1 MGAHPPTSH
10 AVPAAGEPGNGSA
23 NRSPEGLQAGLKN
36 RHLSMIAIGGV
47 IGAGLFVGSGAGIK
61 AAGPGILLSYALTG
75 LLVVLVMRMLGE
87 MAAASPTSGSFSAYA
102 DRALGRWAGF
112 TIGWL
117 YWFFWSVVLAVEAT
131 AAASI
136 LTGWI
141 PAVPQWA
148 WALLVM
154 IVLTGTNLVSVGSF
168 GEFEFWFAGIK
179 VVAIV
184 IFIVVGALAI
194 FGLPPGQHAVGTA
207 NLLGH
212 GGFLPKGPGAILS
225 GMLLVVFSFMGSE
238 IVTLAASESPNPV
251 AAVRKAVNSVIWR
264 IALFYIGSIAVIVTL
279 LPWDDPEVTKSPYV
293 AVLKSL
299 HIPGVDVVMDVVVL
313 TAVLSC
319 LNSGLYTASRM
330 AFSLGERGDAPKAFA
345 TVNKG
350 GVPAV
355 AIWASV
361 AFGFI
366 ATIFSYTSKDTIFQ
380 FLLNSSGAVA
390 LFVWLVICFSQ
401 LRMRR
406 TIEREMPE
414 RLTVRMWLYPWL
426 TYATIALIVFV
437 VGYMFYD
444 KDGREQM
451 VLSVVAAAV
460 VLVAGLVLQ
469 KRRPRA
475 AAGQLPGGGQRAH
488 RQGDLDGVADQER
501 HHADGDGLA
510 EGHAG
515 AQREVGDA
523 DRVDHGVAG
532 DHRGGGA
539 EHPAVAAAA
548 GQCAHGGGG
557 EQHAEDVA
565 EGGPAGARGAARE
578 PRHAGHAEQGVERQ
592 RQQPAAGAERGA
604 HQEGGEGLGGDR
616 DRGAGD
622 RDRDLGRDAGDH
634 GAAGDQRRVA
644 DAGAGAGVGGGRQQV
659 GEDRSGQEGGGGCA
673 HQGTPRV

>member
-1 MGAHPPTSH
+1 MGAHPPPRSAGAGGTPTTT
-10 AVPAAGEPGNGSA
+10 AVPPVGDPGGGA
-23 NRSPEGLQAGLKN
+23 TGGQSPDGLQAGLKN

-47 IGAGLFVGSGAGIK
+47 IGAGLFVGSGAGIA

-136 LTGWI
+136 LTGWV

-154 IVLTGTNLVSVGSF
+154 VVLTGTNLISVGSF

-194 FGLPPGQHAVGTA
+194 FGLPPGDDPVGVA
-207 NLLGH
+207 NLTGH
-212 GGFLPKGPGAILS
+212 GGFLPHGPGAILS

-238 IVTLAASESPNPV
+238 IVTLAASEAPNPV
-251 AAVRKAVNSVIWR
+251 QAVRKAVNSVIWR
-264 IALFYIGSIAVIVTL
+264 IALFYLGSIGVIVTL
-279 LPWDDPEVTKSPYV
+279 LPWNDKAVAKSPYV
-293 AVLKSL
+293 AVLESL
-299 HIPGVDVVMDVVVL
+299 DIPYAGTVMDIVVL

-330 AFSLGERGDAPKAFA
+330 AFSLGERGDAPKSFA

-355 AIWASV
+355 AIYASV
-361 AFGFI
+361 AFGFV

-406 TIEREMPE
+406 TIERETPE
-414 RLTVRMWLYPWL
+414 KLTVRMWLYPWL
-426 TYATIALIVFV
+426 TYATIAMIVFV

-444 KDGREQM
+444 PDGRKQM
-451 VLSVVAAAV
+451 VLSVIAAV
-460 VLVAGLVLQ
+460 VVLAVGLLLDR
-469 KRRPRA
+469 RRPR
-475 AAGQLPGGGQRAH
+475 
-488 RQGDLDGVADQER
+488 E
-501 HHADGDGLA
+501 
-510 EGHAG
+510 
-515 AQREVGDA
+515 
-523 DRVDHGVAG
+523 
-532 DHRGGGA
+532 
-539 EHPAVAAAA
+539 
-548 GQCAHGGGG
+548 
-557 EQHAEDVA
+557 
-565 EGGPAGARGAARE
+565 
-578 PRHAGHAEQGVERQ
+578 
-592 RQQPAAGAERGA
+592 
-604 HQEGGEGLGGDR
+604 
-616 DRGAGD
+616 
-622 RDRDLGRDAGDH
+622 RDAVGTE
-634 GAAGDQRRVA
+634 GA
-644 DAGAGAGVGGGRQQV
+644 
-659 GEDRSGQEGGGGCA
+659 
-673 HQGTPRV
+673 